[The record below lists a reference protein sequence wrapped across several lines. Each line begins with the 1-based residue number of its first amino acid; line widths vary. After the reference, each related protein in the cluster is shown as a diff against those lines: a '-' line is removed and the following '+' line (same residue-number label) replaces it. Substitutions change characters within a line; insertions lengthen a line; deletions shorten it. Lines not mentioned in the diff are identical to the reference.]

1 MMLHE
6 WEICFVAKFDVFSWG
21 TMSGVF
27 EVRRTEARGTIN
39 IRADGS
45 ARGESNNSGF
55 MSGELDLI
63 LLEPLGP

>member
-1 MMLHE
+1 
-6 WEICFVAKFDVFSWG
+6 
-21 TMSGVF
+21 MSGVF

-45 ARGESNNSGF
+45 ARGESDNSGF
-55 MSGELDLI
+55 MSRELDLI

>member
-1 MMLHE
+1 MNGTFALLISLMFFLG
-6 WEICFVAKFDVFSWG
+6 G

-45 ARGESNNSGF
+45 ARGESDNSGF
-55 MSGELDLI
+55 MSRKLVLI
-63 LLEPLGP
+63 LWEPLGP

>member
-1 MMLHE
+1 MNGTFALLISLMFFLG
-6 WEICFVAKFDVFSWG
+6 G

-27 EVRRTEARGTIN
+27 EVGRVEARGTIN

-45 ARGESNNSGF
+45 ARGESDNSGF
-55 MSGELDLI
+55 MSRKLVLI

>member
-1 MMLHE
+1 MNGTFALLISLMFFLG
-6 WEICFVAKFDVFSWG
+6 G

-27 EVRRTEARGTIN
+27 EVRRVEARGTIN

-45 ARGESNNSGF
+45 ARGESDNSGF
-55 MSGELDLI
+55 MSRKLVLI